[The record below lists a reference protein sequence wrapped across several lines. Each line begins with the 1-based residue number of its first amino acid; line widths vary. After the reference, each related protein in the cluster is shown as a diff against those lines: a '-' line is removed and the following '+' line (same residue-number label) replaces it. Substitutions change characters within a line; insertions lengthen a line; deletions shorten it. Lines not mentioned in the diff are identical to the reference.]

1 RYYYAA
7 KLSSRIDDIDLNLE
21 DFVQRVNS
29 DIVNKVVNLA
39 SRTAGFI
46 SKRFDGKLADTL
58 DDAKLYQHFVD
69 MQDTIAQSFENRE
82 FGKAIREIMALAD
95 EANRYIDEK
104 APWVVAK
111 QEGQDAQLQAIC
123 TMGINLFRVLMTYLK
138 PVLPSLT
145 ERSEAFLQTQL
156 TWNALAQP
164 LLG

>member
-1 RYYYAA
+1 
-7 KLSSRIDDIDLNLE
+7 IDLNLE

-46 SKRFDGKLADTL
+46 SKRFDGKLAASL

-69 MQDTIAQSFENRE
+69 MQESIAQCFENRE

-111 QEGQDAQLQAIC
+111 QEG
-123 TMGINLFRVLMTYLK
+123 K
-138 PVLPSLT
+138 
-145 ERSEAFLQTQL
+145 EA
-156 TWNALAQP
+156 
-164 LLG
+164 